1 MSGGEAEATDGN
13 DGEEVSVSRSDQKG
27 AGLFLAYALTGV
39 AFGLFLAITS
49 LSLRTTTGG
58 PFRRVAV
65 SGLVLAGAITVAPWL
80 KYPPN
85 PPAVGDPDSVGERER
100 LFVLLIVLAAL
111 LLAGLAHLSARL
123 RRADWPDDRRVAAV
137 VGAGLIAFAV
147 LFAAMPA
154 SPDAVAVPAN
164 LVWQFRLNSLTGN
177 LLVWTLL
184 TVGLGVVWTEA
195 ARRPAEAAA
204 PTAVRRGRGGSELDA
219 LQRRHPGVV
228 GVLDLAHLGD
238 GVGHGHQL
246 VGGVAAGRHHAG
258 AGRPV
263 ADGAGH
269 RGGVDP
275 AVLHDVGHLVEDQQ
289 VVVARRQLGLGHR
302 PRLAAQLGG
311 ALEVA
316 STPT

>member
-1 MSGGEAEATDGN
+1 VFARFDFTRPRTIVLAALLIGVLAGLAGAVFHTVATEPRVDDAIAIEEAAAEADHAMSGGEAEATDGN

-27 AGLFLAYALTGV
+27 AGLFLAYALTGA

-154 SPDAVAVPAN
+154 SPDEVSVPAN

-195 ARRPAEAAA
+195 ARQPAEAAA
-204 PTAVRRGRGGSELDA
+204 PTGS
-219 LQRRHPGVV
+219 
-228 GVLDLAHLGD
+228 
-238 GVGHGHQL
+238 
-246 VGGVAAGRHHAG
+246 GVA
-258 AGRPV
+258 
-263 ADGAGH
+263 
-269 RGGVDP
+269 
-275 AVLHDVGHLVEDQQ
+275 E
-289 VVVARRQLGLGHR
+289 
-302 PRLAAQLGG
+302 AAQNSMPFS
-311 ALEVA
+311 ADTPA
-316 STPT
+316 S

>member
-1 MSGGEAEATDGN
+1 MFARFDFTRPRTIVLAALLIGVLAGLAGAVFHTVATEPRVDDAIAIEEAAAEADHAMAGGEAEA
-13 DGEEVSVSRSDQKG
+13 DGEEVSVSRSDQRG
-27 AGLFLAYALTGV
+27 AGLFLAYALTGT

-111 LLAGLAHLSARL
+111 LLAGLAHLSSRL
-123 RRADWPDDRRVAAV
+123 RRADWPDDRRIAAV
-137 VGAGLIAFAV
+137 VAAGLVAFAV

-195 ARRPAEAAA
+195 ARRPAESPA
-204 PTAVRRGRGGSELDA
+204 PTGS
-219 LQRRHPGVV
+219 
-228 GVLDLAHLGD
+228 
-238 GVGHGHQL
+238 
-246 VGGVAAGRHHAG
+246 GVA
-258 AGRPV
+258 
-263 ADGAGH
+263 D
-269 RGGVDP
+269 
-275 AVLHDVGHLVEDQQ
+275 
-289 VVVARRQLGLGHR
+289 
-302 PRLAAQLGG
+302 AAQNSMPFS
-311 ALEVA
+311 ADTPA
-316 STPT
+316 S

>member
-1 MSGGEAEATDGN
+1 MAGGEAEATDGN

-154 SPDAVAVPAN
+154 SPDEVSVPAN

-204 PTAVRRGRGGSELDA
+204 PTGS
-219 LQRRHPGVV
+219 
-228 GVLDLAHLGD
+228 
-238 GVGHGHQL
+238 
-246 VGGVAAGRHHAG
+246 GVA
-258 AGRPV
+258 
-263 ADGAGH
+263 
-269 RGGVDP
+269 
-275 AVLHDVGHLVEDQQ
+275 E
-289 VVVARRQLGLGHR
+289 
-302 PRLAAQLGG
+302 AAQNSMPFS
-311 ALEVA
+311 ADTPA
-316 STPT
+316 S